1 LTFAPPAYGLA
12 APFSGP
18 TYTLQNPTPFART
31 IVRVSS
37 GAADI
42 NSVSTSIAL
51 VRGQSDLLS
60 FGITL
65 VGSGYQLNLEAQNTS
80 LGTGTSLPPLR
91 GKGNIA
97 FDPSVV
103 TRALLGGTSTGNQNV
118 LTLIDGLPSA
128 ITVIG
133 TPLKLPTGAN
143 IHSIQIASNGQ
154 YAVVGTDLG
163 IFVVNGVNGTALT
176 LVSPFSPSPL
186 SAEASAPSY
195 TNCNGA
201 TSRLT
206 TIYSIGLS
214 EGSIPNEP
222 LEDYLVALGTGT
234 GISCPSGNNAAL
246 VALPF
251 NPSVG
256 TTPGPTPVPSPTATP
271 SPGTTAAPP
280 SPSPPAIF
288 VQNNMIAPPAGSDV
302 LVVR

>member
-1 LTFAPPAYGLA
+1 
-12 APFSGP
+12 
-18 TYTLQNPTPFART
+18 
-31 IVRVSS
+31 
-37 GAADI
+37 
-42 NSVSTSIAL
+42 
-51 VRGQSDLLS
+51 
-60 FGITL
+60 
-65 VGSGYQLNLEAQNTS
+65 
-80 LGTGTSLPPLR
+80 
-91 GKGNIA
+91 
-97 FDPSVV
+97 
-103 TRALLGGTSTGNQNV
+103 
-118 LTLIDGLPSA
+118 
-128 ITVIG
+128 
-133 TPLKLPTGAN
+133 
-143 IHSIQIASNGQ
+143 
-154 YAVVGTDLG
+154 
-163 IFVVNGVNGTALT
+163 
-176 LVSPFSPSPL
+176 
-186 SAEASAPSY
+186 
-195 TNCNGA
+195 
-201 TSRLT
+201 LT